1 MRIRGFLPLILFVAL
16 LLSILPSIFGQTN
29 EPAVV
34 LQLLQPASE
43 DFSVD
48 MPKDPVFETG
58 KFPYHKMELNTHL
71 YLSGTAPGPVF
82 AIVTLSGIKSNPALY
97 SEEQRV
103 NSYVDAFKKFFAPRI
118 KGKDA
123 VAKLTFTAT
132 SMLNGNPG
140 REYDITIGDLS
151 GKARVY
157 GTRKRFYAAVFLA
170 AAKSEKLRDQFL
182 SSFIIPDYV
191 PPTTSPV
198 VTAQAPGKTE
208 VPSPAENTAAAST
221 NTAAADQE
229 KDQQKTDADP
239 GQTGKADPAKTNS
252 ASETKG
258 AESHKEN
265 IPPSKGPISGGVL
278 NGKAL
283 SLPKPDYPPEA
294 RAAKASGTVAVQV
307 TIDEY
312 GTVIAANAV
321 SGHPLLQQSCIY
333 AAYQARFSPTLM
345 MGEPV
350 KVTGVITYNFVA
362 Q

>member
-1 MRIRGFLPLILFVAL
+1 MRIRGFLPPMLSVAL
-16 LLSILPSIFGQTN
+16 LLCILPSISAQTN

-34 LQLLQPASE
+34 LHLLQPASE

-48 MPKDPVFETG
+48 MPREPVFETG
-58 KFPYHKMELNTHL
+58 KFSYHKMELNTRL
-71 YLSGTAPGPVF
+71 YLSGTASGPVF
-82 AIVTLSGIKSNPALY
+82 AIVTLSGIKSNPAMY
-97 SEEQRV
+97 SEEERV
-103 NSYVDAFKKFFAPRI
+103 NSYVDAFKKFFAPRL

-132 SMLNGNPG
+132 KMLNGNTG

-151 GKARVY
+151 GKAQVY

-170 AAKSEKLRDQFL
+170 AAKSEKLRDRFL

-191 PPTTSPV
+191 PPTSGPV
-198 VTAQAPGKTE
+198 VTAQAPAKTE
-208 VPSPAENTAAAST
+208 VLLPAENTAAAST
-221 NTAAADQE
+221 NAAPDQE
-229 KDQQKTDADP
+229 KDQQKADADP
-239 GQTGKADPAKTNS
+239 AQTSKADPAKTS

-265 IPPSKGPISGGVL
+265 PPSSKGPISGGVL

-294 RAAKASGTVAVQV
+294 RAAKATGTVVVQV

-321 SGHPLLQQSCIY
+321 SGHPLLQQSCVY
-333 AAYQARFSPTLM
+333 AAYQARFAPTLM

>member
-1 MRIRGFLPLILFVAL
+1 MRIRGFIPPMLFLAL
-16 LLSILPSIFGQTN
+16 LISILPSINAQTN

-34 LQLLQPASE
+34 LHLLQPSSE

-58 KFPYHKMELNTHL
+58 KFSYHKMELNTRL
-71 YLSGTAPGPVF
+71 YLSGTPSGPVF

-97 SEEQRV
+97 SEEERV
-103 NSYVDAFKKFFAPRI
+103 NSYVDAFKKFFTPRL

-132 SMLNGNPG
+132 KMLNGNAG
-140 REYDITIGDLS
+140 REYDVTIGDLS
-151 GKARVY
+151 GRAQVY
-157 GTRKRFYAAVFLA
+157 ATRKRFYAAVFLA
-170 AAKSEKLRDQFL
+170 ATKSEKLRDRFL

-191 PPTTSPV
+191 PPVSTPV
-198 VTAQAPGKTE
+198 VTAQAPAKTE
-208 VPSPAENTAAAST
+208 VSLPAENTSAAST
-221 NTAAADQE
+221 NTAAGQE
-229 KDQQKTDADP
+229 KEQQKADSDP
-239 GQTGKADPAKTNS
+239 AQTGKADPAKGAATG
-252 ASETKG
+252 ETKG
-258 AESHKEN
+258 TESHKEN
-265 IPPSKGPISGGVL
+265 LPPSKSPLAGGVL

-294 RAAKASGTVAVQV
+294 RAAKAAGTVVVQV